1 MTMIVA
7 GVMSGTSADGIDVA
21 LVRMEDADAGMP
33 GGRNAGSG
41 KNNRQS
47 NPRLQKTASRP
58 HMKFLGHV
66 EVPYPADVRRRI
78 LLSMN
83 SPRTSVPDLARLNF
97 LLGELYAEA
106 VVAAQ
111 KKLRLKAELVG
122 CHGQTLYHQ
131 GVAAPFLGRKLAVTW
146 QTGEG
151 AVVAARTGLP
161 VVSDF
166 RPADMA
172 AGGKGAPLVPY
183 LDYLLYRD
191 PKVGRIALNLGGIAN
206 LSAISA
212 AASLKQIVAFDTGP
226 GNMVIDALAEQLFGQ
241 PCDRDGLIAASG
253 RVIEDALERFLND
266 GFFRESPPKT
276 AGREQFGREFAR
288 EFLHACRP
296 LGSAKSRGKVSAA
309 SGPGA
314 VEKRDVIA
322 TATALTARSVALAI
336 ERFVLPQGHF
346 KELIISGGGT
356 KNETLVDWLTKEVLR
371 LGLNLRSSDEFGIPS
386 SAKEAVAFAVM
397 AYETWNRRASNV
409 PAATGAERAVVLGK
423 ISYP

>member
-21 LVRMEDADAGMP
+21 LVRMEDAE
-33 GGRNAGSG
+33 AGSHVGTSVGAG
-41 KNNRQS
+41 KKSKATSRFASQDTLR
-47 NPRLQKTASRP
+47 PR
-58 HMKFLGHV
+58 MKFLGHA
-66 EVPYPADVRRRI
+66 EFPYPADVRRRI

-83 SPRTSVPDLARLNF
+83 SPRASVADLARLNF

-106 VVAAQ
+106 VIAAQ

-131 GVAAPFLGRKLAVTW
+131 GVAAPFLGRQLAVTW

-151 AVVAARTGLP
+151 AVIAARTQLP
-161 VVSDF
+161 IVSDF

-191 PKVGRIALNLGGIAN
+191 AKIGRIALNLGGIAN
-206 LSAISA
+206 LSAIPA

-226 GNMVIDALAEQLFGQ
+226 GNMVIDALAEQLFGL

-266 GFFRESPPKT
+266 VFFREPPPKT

-296 LGSAKSRGKVSAA
+296 LGAAKARGKASASSA
-309 SGPGA
+309 PGA

-336 ERFVLPQGHF
+336 ERFVRPKGNF
-346 KELIISGGGT
+346 SELIISGGGAR
-356 KNETLVDWLTKEVLR
+356 NPALVAWLTKEVRR

-397 AYETWNRRASNV
+397 AYETWNRRPSNV
-409 PAATGAERAVVLGK
+409 PSATGAKRAVVLGK
-423 ISYP
+423 ISFP

>member
-1 MTMIVA
+1 MTAAMTMIVA

-21 LVRMEDADAGMP
+21 LVRMQDAAAGANSDKNR
-33 GGRNAGSG
+33 GRAS
-41 KNNRQS
+41 
-47 NPRLQKTASRP
+47 PRKKKTAPRP
-58 HMKFLGHV
+58 RMKFLGHA
-66 EVPYPADVRRRI
+66 EFPYPADVRRRI

-83 SPRTSVPDLARLNF
+83 SPRVSVADLARLNF

-106 VVAAQ
+106 VIAAE

-131 GVAAPFLGRKLAVTW
+131 GVAAPFLGRTLAVTW
-146 QTGEG
+146 QTGES

-183 LDYLLYRD
+183 LDDLLYRD
-191 PKVGRIALNLGGIAN
+191 AKIGRIALNLGGIAN
-206 LSAISA
+206 LSAIA
-212 AASLKQIVAFDTGP
+212 AGASLSKVVAFDTGP
-226 GNMVIDALAEQLFGQ
+226 GNMVIDALAEQLFGLA
-241 PCDRDGLIAASG
+241 CDRDGLIAASG
-253 RVIEDALERFLND
+253 RVMEPALDRFLND
-266 GFFRESPPKT
+266 GFFREPPPKT

-296 LGSAKSRGKVSAA
+296 LGAAKAAGKA
-309 SGPGA
+309 SLASEAGA

-336 ERFVLPQGHF
+336 ERFVLPKGDF
-346 KELIISGGGT
+346 SELIISGGGAR
-356 KNETLVDWLTKEVLR
+356 NPTLVAWLTREVRR
-371 LGLNLRSSDEFGIPS
+371 LGLKLRSSDEFGIPS

-397 AYETWNRRASNV
+397 AYETWNRRPSNV

-423 ISYP
+423 ISLP

>member
-1 MTMIVA
+1 M
-7 GVMSGTSADGIDVA
+7 
-21 LVRMEDADAGMP
+21 R
-33 GGRNAGSG
+33 
-41 KNNRQS
+41 
-47 NPRLQKTASRP
+47 
-58 HMKFLGHV
+58 FLGHA
-66 EVPYPADVRRRI
+66 EFPYPADVRRRI

-83 SPRTSVPDLARLNF
+83 SPRVSVADLARLNF

-106 VVAAQ
+106 VIAAQ

-131 GVAAPFLGRKLAVTW
+131 GVGAAFLGRTLAVTW
-146 QTGEG
+146 QTGES

-191 PKVGRIALNLGGIAN
+191 AKIGRIALNLGGIAN

-212 AASLKQIVAFDTGP
+212 AASLNQTVAFDTGP
-226 GNMVIDALAEQLFGQ
+226 GNMVIDALAEQLFGL
-241 PCDRDGLIAASG
+241 PCDRDGDIAASG
-253 RVIEDALERFLND
+253 RVIEPALERFLHD
-266 GFFRESPPKT
+266 GFFREPPPKS

-296 LGSAKSRGKVSAA
+296 LGAANAAGKTASTSEPAA
-309 SGPGA
+309 I
-314 VEKRDVIA
+314 EKRDVIS

-336 ERFVLPQGHF
+336 KRFVLPKGDF
-346 KELIISGGGT
+346 SELIISGGGAR
-356 KNETLVDWLTKEVLR
+356 NPTLVAWLTKEVRR

-386 SAKEAVAFAVM
+386 SAKEAVAFAVL
-397 AYETWNRRASNV
+397 AYQTWNRRPSNV

-423 ISYP
+423 ISIP

>member
-21 LVRMEDADAGMP
+21 LVRMEDAE
-33 GGRNAGSG
+33 AGSHVGTSVGAG
-41 KNNRQS
+41 KKSKATSRFASQDTLR
-47 NPRLQKTASRP
+47 PR
-58 HMKFLGHV
+58 MKFLGHA
-66 EVPYPADVRRRI
+66 EFPYPADVRRRI

-83 SPRTSVPDLARLNF
+83 SPRASVADLARLNF

-106 VVAAQ
+106 VIAAQ

-131 GVAAPFLGRKLAVTW
+131 GVAAPFLGRQLAVTW

-151 AVVAARTGLP
+151 AVIAARTQLP
-161 VVSDF
+161 IVSDF

-191 PKVGRIALNLGGIAN
+191 AKIGRIALNLGGIAN
-206 LSAISA
+206 LSAIPA

-226 GNMVIDALAEQLFGQ
+226 GNMVIDALAEQLFGL

-266 GFFRESPPKT
+266 VFFREPPPKT

-296 LGSAKSRGKVSAA
+296 LGAAKARGKASASSA
-309 SGPGA
+309 PGA

-336 ERFVLPQGHF
+336 ERFVRPKGNF
-346 KELIISGGGT
+346 SELIISGGGAR
-356 KNETLVDWLTKEVLR
+356 NPALVAWLTKEVRR

-397 AYETWNRRASNV
+397 AYETWNRRPSNV
-409 PAATGAERAVVLGK
+409 PSATGAERAVVLGK
-423 ISYP
+423 ISFP

>member
-21 LVRMEDADAGMP
+21 LVQMEDADAT
-33 GGRNAGSG
+33 GSTRAG
-41 KNNRQS
+41 KNSSKANARH
-47 NPRLQKTASRP
+47 KMTTSRP
-58 HMKFLGHV
+58 RMKFLGHA
-66 EVPYPADVRRRI
+66 EFPYPADVRRRI

-83 SPRTSVPDLARLNF
+83 SPRASVADLARLNF

-106 VVAAQ
+106 VIAAQ
-111 KKLRLKAELVG
+111 KKLRLAADLVG

-131 GVAAPFLGRKLAVTW
+131 GVAGAFLGRQLAVTW

-191 PKVGRIALNLGGIAN
+191 PKIGRIALNLGGIAN

-212 AASLKQIVAFDTGP
+212 AASLNKIVAFDTGP

-241 PCDRDGLIAASG
+241 PCDRDGLIAATG
-253 RVIEDALERFLND
+253 RVLEPALERFLND
-266 GFFRESPPKT
+266 GFFREPPPKT

-296 LGSAKSRGKVSAA
+296 LGAAKSRVKGSALSA
-309 SGPGA
+309 PGA
-314 VEKRDVIA
+314 IEKRDVIA
-322 TATALTARSVALAI
+322 TATALTTRSVALAI
-336 ERFVLPQGHF
+336 QRFVLPKGDF
-346 KELIISGGGT
+346 SELIISGGGAR
-356 KNETLVDWLTKEVLR
+356 NPTLVVWLTKEVR
-371 LGLNLRSSDEFGIPS
+371 QMGLNLRSSDEFGIPS

-397 AYETWNRRASNV
+397 AYETWNRRPSNV

-423 ISYP
+423 ISLP

>member
-21 LVRMEDADAGMP
+21 LVGMEDADARAKTGTTK
-33 GGRNAGSG
+33 RS
-41 KNNRQS
+41 RS
-47 NPRLQKTASRP
+47 TNPRQKKSTPRP
-58 HMKFLGHV
+58 RMKFLGHA
-66 EVPYPADVRRRI
+66 EFPYPADVRRRI

-83 SPRTSVPDLARLNF
+83 SPRVSVADLARLNF

-106 VVAAQ
+106 VIAAQ
-111 KKLRLKAELVG
+111 KKLRLKADLVG

-151 AVVAARTGLP
+151 AVLAARTHLP
-161 VVSDF
+161 VISDF

-172 AGGKGAPLVPY
+172 VGGKGAPLVPY
-183 LDYLLYRD
+183 LDYLIYRD
-191 PKVGRIALNLGGIAN
+191 PEVGRVALNLGGIAN
-206 LSAISA
+206 LSAIPA
-212 AASLKQIVAFDTGP
+212 AASLNQIVAFDTGP
-226 GNMVIDALAEQLFGQ
+226 GNMVIDALAEQLFGL

-253 RVIEDALERFLND
+253 RVIDQVLDHFLDD
-266 GFFRESPPKT
+266 GFFREQPPKT

-296 LGSAKSRGKVSAA
+296 LGAAKPIGKASPQSAS
-309 SGPGA
+309 GA

-322 TATALTARSVALAI
+322 TATALTARSVAMAI
-336 ERFVLPQGHF
+336 ERFVLLKGDF
-346 KELIISGGGT
+346 SELIISGGGAR
-356 KNETLVDWLTKEVLR
+356 NPTLVAWLTKEVRR

-397 AYETWNRRASNV
+397 AYETWNRRPSNV

-423 ISYP
+423 ICYP

>member
-1 MTMIVA
+1 MTIVA

-21 LVRMEDADAGMP
+21 LVRMQDAVGAKNPARPGTQKKAQKKKASGRTGME
-33 GGRNAGSG
+33 
-41 KNNRQS
+41 
-47 NPRLQKTASRP
+47 
-58 HMKFLGHV
+58 FLGHA
-66 EVPYPADVRRRI
+66 EFPYPADVRRRI

-83 SPRTSVPDLARLNF
+83 SPRASVADLARLNF

-106 VVAAQ
+106 VIAAQ
-111 KKLRLKAELVG
+111 KQLLLKAELIG

-131 GVAAPFLGRKLAVTW
+131 GVPAPFLARKLAVTW
-146 QTGEG
+146 QTGES

-191 PKVGRIALNLGGIAN
+191 AKLGRIALNLGGIAN
-206 LSAISA
+206 LTAVPA
-212 AASLKQIVAFDTGP
+212 AASLNQIVAFDTGP

-253 RVIEDALERFLND
+253 RVLENALDRFLND
-266 GFFRESPPKT
+266 GYFRERPPKT

-288 EFLHACRP
+288 EFLHASRP
-296 LGSAKSRGKVSAA
+296 LGATKAGAKTSAT
-309 SGPGA
+309 SGPRA

-322 TATALTARSVALAI
+322 TATALTAHSVALAI
-336 ERFVLPQGHF
+336 KRFVLPKGDF
-346 KELIISGGGT
+346 SELIISGGGAR
-356 KNETLVDWLTKEVLR
+356 NPTLVSWLRTELRR

-397 AYETWNRRASNV
+397 AYETWNRRPSNV
-409 PAATGAERAVVLGK
+409 PSATGAERAVVLGK
-423 ISYP
+423 ISFP

>member
-21 LVRMEDADAGMP
+21 LVGMEDADVGTNP
-33 GGRNAGSG
+33 STG
-41 KNNRQS
+41 KNSRRT
-47 NPRLQKTASRP
+47 NPGQKKTDP
-58 HMKFLGHV
+58 HPRMKFLGHA
-66 EVPYPADVRRRI
+66 EFPYPADVRRRI

-83 SPRTSVPDLARLNF
+83 SPRVSVADLARLNF

-106 VVAAQ
+106 VIAAQ

-131 GVAAPFLGRKLAVTW
+131 GVPAAFLGRKLAVTW

-151 AVVAARTGLP
+151 AVVAGRTGLP

-191 PKVGRIALNLGGIAN
+191 SKVGRIALNLGGIAN
-206 LSAISA
+206 LTAIPA
-212 AASLKQIVAFDTGP
+212 AALLNQIVAFDTGP
-226 GNMVIDALAEQLFGQ
+226 GNMVIDALAEHLFGL
-241 PCDRDGLIAASG
+241 PYDRDGLIAASG
-253 RVIEDALERFLND
+253 RVIEEALEGFLKD
-266 GFFRESPPKT
+266 GFFREPPPKT

-296 LGSAKSRGKVSAA
+296 LGAARLRAKSSSRLT
-309 SGPGA
+309 PGA

-322 TATALTARSVALAI
+322 TATALTARSVALAT
-336 ERFVLPQGHF
+336 ERFVLPKGDF
-346 KELIISGGGT
+346 SELIISGGGAR
-356 KNETLVDWLTKEVLR
+356 NPTLVAWLTKEVRR

-397 AYETWNRRASNV
+397 AYETWNRRPSNV

-423 ISYP
+423 ISFP

>member
-1 MTMIVA
+1 M
-7 GVMSGTSADGIDVA
+7 
-21 LVRMEDADAGMP
+21 
-33 GGRNAGSG
+33 
-41 KNNRQS
+41 
-47 NPRLQKTASRP
+47 
-58 HMKFLGHV
+58 
-66 EVPYPADVRRRI
+66 
-78 LLSMN
+78 
-83 SPRTSVPDLARLNF
+83 
-97 LLGELYAEA
+97 
-106 VVAAQ
+106 
-111 KKLRLKAELVG
+111 
-122 CHGQTLYHQ
+122 
-131 GVAAPFLGRKLAVTW
+131 AVTW
-146 QTGEG
+146 QTGES

-191 PKVGRIALNLGGIAN
+191 RKVGRIALNLGGIAN

-212 AASLKQIVAFDTGP
+212 AASLNRTVAFDTGP
-226 GNMVIDALAEQLFGQ
+226 GNMVIDELTEQLFGL

-253 RVIEDALERFLND
+253 RVIEPALQRFLSD
-266 GFFRESPPKT
+266 GFFREPPPKT

-296 LGSAKSRGKVSAA
+296 LGPAKAA
-309 SGPGA
+309 GEADPGA
-314 VEKRDVIA
+314 VEKRDVVA

-336 ERFVLPQGHF
+336 ERFVLPKGDF
-346 KELIISGGGT
+346 SELIISGGGAR
-356 KNETLVDWLTKEVLR
+356 NPTLVAWLAEEVRR

-397 AYETWNRRASNV
+397 AYETWNRRPSNV

-423 ISYP
+423 ICYP

>member
-21 LVRMEDADAGMP
+21 LVGMEDADVGTNP
-33 GGRNAGSG
+33 GTG
-41 KNNRQS
+41 KNNSRKPRQK
-47 NPRLQKTASRP
+47 KTTRRP
-58 HMKFLGHV
+58 CMKFLGHA
-66 EVPYPADVRRRI
+66 EFPYPADVRRRI

-83 SPRTSVPDLARLNF
+83 SPRASVADLARLNF

-106 VVAAQ
+106 VIAAQ

-131 GVAAPFLGRKLAVTW
+131 GVPAAFLGRKLAVTW

-191 PKVGRIALNLGGIAN
+191 SKVGRIALNLGGIAN
-206 LSAISA
+206 LTAIRA
-212 AASLKQIVAFDTGP
+212 AALLNQIVAFDTGP
-226 GNMVIDALAEQLFGQ
+226 GNMVIDALAEHLFGL
-241 PCDRDGLIAASG
+241 PYDRDGLIAASG
-253 RVIEDALERFLND
+253 RVIEEALEGFLKD
-266 GFFRESPPKT
+266 GFFREPPPKT

-296 LGSAKSRGKVSAA
+296 LGAARLRAKSSLGLT
-309 SGPGA
+309 PGA

-322 TATALTARSVALAI
+322 TATALTARSVALAT
-336 ERFVLPQGHF
+336 ERFVLPKGDF
-346 KELIISGGGT
+346 SELIISGGGAR
-356 KNETLVDWLTKEVLR
+356 NPTLVAWLTKEVR
-371 LGLNLRSSDEFGIPS
+371 QLGLNLRSSDEFGIPS

-397 AYETWNRRASNV
+397 AYETWNRRPSNV

-423 ISYP
+423 ISFP